1 MSEPI
6 PTILVV
12 EDEFL
17 IRDYVADHLR
27 DSGFN
32 VIAVGD
38 ASRAVD
44 LLTTGTRIDLVFT
57 DITLPG
63 EMDGFELVR
72 WIRSRDRTLPVV
84 LTSGG
89 HNAAKAADVCKNE
102 PFVSK
107 PYNPVSLV
115 AYFRR
120 VLGRTD
126 VA

>member
-1 MSEPI
+1 M
-6 PTILVV
+6 
-12 EDEFL
+12 

-38 ASRAVD
+38 AARAVD
-44 LLTTGTRIDLVFT
+44 LLSAGTRVDLVFT
-57 DITLPG
+57 DVTLPG

-72 WIRSRDRTLPVV
+72 WIRSREQMLPVV

-89 HNAAKAADVCKNE
+89 HNAAKAAEVCKDE
-102 PFVSK
+102 PFISK